1 MRRLTCL
8 AFLATNLAAVSA
20 LAEPQD
26 FQLYKL
32 GNPATDAGINANAN
46 FRLFASQLGAAIT
59 SYNLEPPETLGHSG
73 FNIAFEYA
81 IATINNS
88 PSVWPT
94 VQGAPPS
101 TLLMPTL
108 HLRKGLPFS
117 VEVGAKVSY
126 LQESRMAAGTVEVK
140 WALNEGFFY
149 FPDLGIRGH
158 GTHLVGSRDFSL
170 TVAGLDIGLGH
181 QFAIGGVLTLT
192 PYAGFDMQWVYA
204 SSGVIDFNPGRSLAD
219 ATQNPTVGTGVLS
232 TAQMHQNYNGRW
244 YFGVRL
250 ISYVFEVA
258 AEASVVQLESNG
270 FSAGGVQ
277 ITSGE
282 VVQKQVIVFG
292 GKVGL
297 DF

>member
-8 AFLATNLAAVSA
+8 AFLATFLASA
-20 LAEPQD
+20 SAHAEPQD

-32 GNPATDAGINANAN
+32 GNPATEANANAN
-46 FRLFASQLGAAIT
+46 FRLFASQLGAALC

-81 IATINNS
+81 IATINNA

-117 VEVGAKVSY
+117 VEIGAKVSY
-126 LQESRMAAGTVEVK
+126 LQETRMAAGTVEVK

-170 TVAGLDIGLGH
+170 TIAGLDIGLGH
-181 QFAIGGVLTLT
+181 QFAIGGMLTLT

-204 SSGVIDFNPGRSLAD
+204 SSGVIDFNPGRSLSD
-219 ATQNPTVGTGVLS
+219 SQTNPTDQTGVFD
-232 TAQMHQNYNGRW
+232 TVQIHQNYNLRG

-250 ISYVFEVA
+250 ISYVFEFA
-258 AEASVVQLESNG
+258 AEASIVDT
-270 FSAGGVQ
+270 AK
-277 ITSGE
+277 ITMADGTQAHE
-282 VVQKQVIVFG
+282 EIWVFG
-292 GKVGL
+292 AKVGL